1 MSRMRYESLF
11 TPTKS
16 PGFSFAGSTSPTTG
30 RNIVCAALRHA
41 IEKEKKMK
49 KREDEEKEM
58 KYLAS
63 GGFDDDA
70 LAGASGVHVH
80 RGAVLLVLRRQFQYL
95 LLAQSIV

>member
-41 IEKEKKMK
+41 IEKKK